1 MVNVSSNEFYF
12 IGVSLASNSSHDSS
26 ISVIDRNK
34 QLVYLNKVY
43 FSDDIRLFFETSS
56 FVQNS
61 IVMVSLAPDESLLDG
76 KWRIH
81 SKNYKML
88 GDDFKINK
96 NNWTNRLNERLK
108 DLFLKLNDTKCK
120 VLRCNINLLRQSYGL
135 NFDYLD
141 ANIFTLN
148 EDGSYSPNDDNL
160 PYIVR
165 DVFMSTFD
173 TFTPIDSGY
182 VTEVKIYVNED
193 ETCIDRID
201 VNYEDHVGYSG
212 LFEITFTDLGAS
224 KTPFDIVLA
233 TEGE

>member
-135 NFDYLD
+135 NFDYLERTSLD
-141 ANIFTLN
+141 CKNFQAGLKIKYGFDTI
-148 EDGSYSPNDDNL
+148 PDNL
-160 PYIVR
+160 LPASSLEAVLCALFAHDIGLR
-165 DVFMSTFD
+165 T
-173 TFTPIDSGY
+173 
-182 VTEVKIYVNED
+182 VNTKEIS
-193 ETCIDRID
+193 EFA
-201 VNYEDHVGYSG
+201 G
-212 LFEITFTDLGAS
+212 L
-224 KTPFDIVLA
+224 KVLNRV
-233 TEGE
+233 